1 MRLSVVIPA
10 RNEAA
15 SIETTLWALRKVLT
29 ESQIDAEIVVV
40 DDGSTDGT
48 GEIVEQ
54 VAKIDSRVRLLVNK
68 SRHGYGYAV
77 RRGLDAFLGDAV
89 VISMADGSDDPQ
101 DVVFYYQAL
110 QERDCAFGTRWS
122 KGGKAVNYPPFKRIC
137 NRLANRLIGLLFLT
151 TYSDM
156 TNGFKG
162 FRRCAIEGCK
172 PFHAGHF
179 NFTIELPL
187 KAITRGYS
195 WLVVPTRHCNRTGKK
210 THLCLGEQAP
220 RYLYT
225 LLTIWLEKL
234 LVRADYYRRDA
245 T

>member
-1 MRLSVVIPA
+1 MKLSVVIPA
-10 RNEAA
+10 RNEVA
-15 SIETTLWALRKVLT
+15 SIQTTLWSLRKTLT
-29 ESQIDAEIVVV
+29 DAQIDAEIVVV

-48 GEIVEQ
+48 GEKVAEI
-54 VAKIDSRVRLLVNK
+54 AKIDPRVRLLINRA
-68 SRHGYGYAV
+68 SHGYGFAV

-89 VISMADGSDDPQ
+89 VVMMADGTDSPDD
-101 DVVFYYQAL
+101 VIAYYQVL
-110 QERDCAFGTRWS
+110 QTRDCAFGTRWGR
-122 KGGKAVNYPPFKRIC
+122 GGKVVGYPLFKRLI

-151 TYSDM
+151 TYNDT

-162 FRRCAIEGCK
+162 YRRCAVEGCK

-179 NFTIELPL
+179 NFTVEFPL

-195 WLVVPTRHCNRTGKK
+195 WGVVPTRWCNRTGGK
-210 THLCLGEQAP
+210 THLRLGEQAP

-234 LVRADYYRRDA
+234 LVRRDYYRGDTA
-245 T
+245 

>member
-1 MRLSVVIPA
+1 LKLSLVIPA
-10 RNEAA
+10 RNEAPN
-15 SIETTLWALRKVLT
+15 IEGTLWSLRKTLT

-48 GEIVEQ
+48 GDKVEQ
-54 VAKIDSRVRLLVNK
+54 VAKIDPRVRLLVNK
-68 SRHGYGYAV
+68 ARHGYGYAV

-89 VISMADGSDDPQ
+89 VISMADGSDDPT

-110 QERDCAFGTRWS
+110 QEYDCAFGTRWS
-122 KGGKAVNYPPFKRIC
+122 KGGKVVGYPLYKRIV
-137 NRLANRLIGLLFLT
+137 NRLANRIIGLLFLT
-151 TYSDM
+151 TYNDT

-162 FRRCAIEGCK
+162 FRRTVIEGCR

-187 KAITRGYS
+187 KAITRGFS
-195 WLVVPTRHCNRTGKK
+195 WMVVPTRWCNRTGKK
-210 THLCLGEQAP
+210 TSLHLHEQAL

-234 LVRADYYRRDA
+234 LVRKDYYRRDA
-245 T
+245 A

>member
-1 MRLSVVIPA
+1 MKLSIVIPA

-15 SIETTLWALRKVLT
+15 SIETTLWALRKTLT

-48 GEIVEQ
+48 GATVEQ
-54 VAKIDSRVRLLVNK
+54 VAKIDPRVRLLVNK
-68 SRHGYGYAV
+68 TRHGYGYAV

-89 VISMADGSDDPQ
+89 VISMADGSDDPM

-122 KGGKAVNYPPFKRIC
+122 KGGKAVNYPLVKRLC

-151 TYSDM
+151 RYNDV

-162 FRRCAIEGCK
+162 FRRTVIEGCR

-179 NFTIELPL
+179 NFTVELPL

-195 WLVVPTRHCNRTGKK
+195 WLVVPTRWRNWTGKK
-210 THLCLGEQAP
+210 THLRIGEQAP

-225 LLTIWLEKL
+225 LLTVWLEKL
-234 LVRADYYRRDA
+234 LVRKDYYRRDQA
-245 T
+245 